1 MNPTLKNNQRITY
14 LRDLPSAVA
23 LHDYIQ
29 ELDTKYN
36 VNSKDHENSFGDINL
51 DNPIIKNGV
60 SNTLYFAKISTRGFF
75 SESDLLPKHEQV
87 PPANYAI
94 GIDKNG
100 NIAMLESTKHATAKP
115 KPIIID
121 EADLNKLRNLRNAFQ
136 KEIEA
141 NSYKTPQFIKDDT
154 LINPTDF
161 FDVAIDHPKAFKDF
175 SRNAQQ
181 HICEKIYTDQ
191 GFANNPNYTFK
202 SAIPVTYHEDG
213 SPKDL
218 FEVEYYR
225 LDPNLTFH
233 FSTTYNGWQNQEDMP
248 HNHPCYLFWKKW
260 DIFHLKTLAIDEWQE
275 MREDLQ
281 AIEKEVAKKAI
292 HR

>member
-1 MNPTLKNNQRITY
+1 MNPTLKNNQRVTY

-23 LHDYIQ
+23 LHNYIQ
-29 ELDTKYN
+29 KLDTKYN
-36 VNSKDHENSFGDINL
+36 VNSKDHENSFGDITL

-60 SNTLYFAKISTRGFF
+60 NNTLYFAKISTSGFF

-100 NIAMLESTKHATAKP
+100 NIAMLESTAHATAKP
-115 KPIIID
+115 KPITID
-121 EADLNKLRNLRNAFQ
+121 EADLVTLRNLRDTFQ

-141 NSYKTPQFIKDDT
+141 NKYDTPRFIKDDT
-154 LINPTDF
+154 LIDPTEF
-161 FDVAIDHPKAFKDF
+161 FDVAIDHSKAFKDF

-181 HICEKIYTDQ
+181 RICEKIYTDQ
-191 GFANNPNYTFK
+191 GFANNPNYNLK
-202 SAIPVTYHEDG
+202 SAIPITYNEDG
-213 SPKDL
+213 NPKDV

-233 FSTTYNGWQNQEDMP
+233 FSTTYKGWQNQEDMP
-248 HNHPCYLFWKKW
+248 HDHPCYLFWKKW
-260 DIFHLKTLAIDEWQE
+260 DIFHLTTLTIDEWQE
-275 MREDLQ
+275 MHKDLQ
-281 AIEKEVAKKAI
+281 TIEKEIAKKTI
-292 HR
+292 RR